1 MLVSVNFVNDG
12 MIRTPKRRWIDDQMV
27 ALLKQHSGGPLGG
40 ACGPEFAAFEAIE
53 STV

>member
-1 MLVSVNFVNDG
+1 MA
-12 MIRTPKRRWIDDQMV
+12 
-27 ALLKQHSGGPLGG
+27 ALLKQRSGGPLGG